1 MSDPNRPS
9 MDTNPS
15 STDIL
20 VAYGSK
26 HGATAEIAQ
35 RIGEVLRADGLTV
48 EVCPAEQVGRL
59 EGYRA
64 VVLGSAVYALRW
76 RREARRLLRLLLRHP
91 VPGQEVWLFSSGPLD
106 DDPHEPEKIVS
117 KRVREAAEHPAVHE
131 HRIFAG
137 RYPIEPSNFVERSMV
152 KNAPAD
158 RRDFRD
164 WAQVEGWAHAIA
176 AALRHEVPR
185 AA

>member
-1 MSDPNRPS
+1 VS
-9 MDTNPS
+9 NP
-15 STDIL
+15 TPPKAEVL

-35 RIGEVLRADGLTV
+35 RIGDVLRADGLAV
-48 EVCPAEQVGRL
+48 DVRPAEQVGRL
-59 EGYRA
+59 DGYRA

-76 RREARRLLRLLLRHP
+76 RREARRLLRLLRHP
-91 VPGQEVWLFSSGPLD
+91 EPGQEVWLFSSGPLD
-106 DDPHEPEKIVS
+106 GDPHEPEKLVS
-117 KRVREAAEHPAVHE
+117 KRIREAAERPGVHE

-137 RYPIEPSNFVERSMV
+137 RYPTEPSNFVERSML

-164 WAQVEGWAHAIA
+164 WAQIEGWAHGIA